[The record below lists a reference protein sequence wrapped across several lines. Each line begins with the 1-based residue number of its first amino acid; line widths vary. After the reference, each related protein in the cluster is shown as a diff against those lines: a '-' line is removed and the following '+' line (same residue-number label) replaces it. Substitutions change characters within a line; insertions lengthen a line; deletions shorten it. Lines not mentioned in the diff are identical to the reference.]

1 MEKYFYDLSGGI
13 NKADT
18 KTTLGLAPKKL
29 YWADSLNIEIYQ
41 NNGVASQKGNVLKT
55 QLPTDL
61 ENNSGVAA
69 QINSIFEYPKTE
81 LGIILLG
88 TSDGKL
94 YALDTKT
101 GSLSLKKGD
110 LSAQTTLS
118 FTKYNQGVFC
128 TNGSDDPFYIQLD
141 KSPQITP
148 CEAVDALENE
158 IRGTVAASFGS
169 RVWLASG
176 SKLYYSAVGTCFD
189 WATAEDAGYIADFH
203 TDTDEIVALKP
214 YKEYLAI
221 YKKNKTY
228 LLSGSTPENFSIQA
242 FADKGT
248 AARQGVTTVDN
259 KQYFYSDGLFCLS
272 QVGELAQIVMSSD
285 KALLIKPELENVDI
299 KRLSEITVLPYE
311 IKNQIWFFLPFAES
325 EYLRTVWIYDYVNS
339 AWFKRQTPQAVTSAG
354 LCFGR
359 IYTGT
364 ADGKLY
370 LEDESNLFDTEPI
383 PFSWK
388 TPFFAFGRPEVPK
401 TIEEFYFLLDENFE
415 NKFQMNIYA
424 DFNEG
429 EIVDTETIFTY
440 DVWTMLWDDDE
451 CKWADGSSN
460 TEVLG
465 TKWLKT
471 LETQYKTEIND
482 GNYSVQIEITG
493 NSTSESVGIIGLAF
507 KDVYFEE

>member
-18 KTTLGLAPKKL
+18 KTTVGLSPKKL
-29 YWADSLNIEIYQ
+29 YWADSLNVEIYQ
-41 NNGVASQKGNVLKT
+41 NSGVARQKGNVLKA
-55 QLPTDL
+55 QLPTGS
-61 ENNSGVAA
+61 ENNSEVAP
-69 QINSIFEYPKTE
+69 QINSIFEYPKTS
-81 LGIILLG
+81 LGVILLG
-88 TSDGKL
+88 TNDGKL
-94 YALDTKT
+94 YTYDTKT

-118 FTKYNQGVFC
+118 FTKYNRGVFC
-128 TNGSDDPFYIQLD
+128 TNGTDDPFYIQLD

-158 IRGTVAASFGS
+158 IRGTVAASFAS

-176 SKLYYSAVGTCFD
+176 SKLYYSALGNCFD
-189 WATAEDAGYIADFH
+189 WASPEDAGYIADFH
-203 TDTDEIVALKP
+203 TDTDEIIALKP

-221 YKKNKTY
+221 YKKDKTY
-228 LLSGSTPENFSIQA
+228 LLSGSTPETFTIQG
-242 FADKGT
+242 FADKG
-248 AARQGVTTVDN
+248 AMSQLGVTTVDN

-285 KALLIKPELENVDI
+285 KALLIKPELETVDI
-299 KRLSEITVLPYE
+299 KRLSEIIVLPYE
-311 IKNQIWFFLPFAES
+311 IKNQIWFFLPFADNA
-325 EYLRTVWIYDYVNS
+325 YLRTIWIYDYINS
-339 AWFKRQTPQAVTSAG
+339 AWFKRHVPQAITSAG

-364 ADGKLY
+364 ADGRLF
-370 LEDESNLFDTEPI
+370 LEDESNLFDTQPI
-383 PFSWK
+383 PFNWK

-415 NKFQMNIYA
+415 NKFTMKIYT

-429 EIVDTETIFTY
+429 EISESEVVLTY
-440 DVWTMLWDDDE
+440 DVWTMLWDDDN
-451 CKWADGSSN
+451 CNWADGS
-460 TEVLG
+460 TTAEVLG

-471 LETQYKTEIND
+471 LETKYKTEINE
-482 GNYSVQIEITG
+482 GNYSVQIEISGDT
-493 NSTSESVGIIGLAF
+493 TSESAGIIGLAF
-507 KDVYFEE
+507 KDIYFEE